1 MYEFGEVSGLLC
13 TESLMCDCCNLLGYP
28 FKLLC
33 SFSEIHI
40 FVGHYV
46 TFICLS
52 RYSWCSKR
60 LFKKSD
66 TDANH
71 SLSLDDLIPLETCNH
86 ESGASTSRREVP
98 RLIVGHNVS
107 FDRSFIKEQYFIE
120 VKASY

>member
-46 TFICLS
+46 TCHMSFQVLMVQQ
-52 RYSWCSKR
+52 
-60 LFKKSD
+60 
-66 TDANH
+66 A
-71 SLSLDDLIPLETCNH
+71 
-86 ESGASTSRREVP
+86 AVQEV
-98 RLIVGHNVS
+98 RH
-107 FDRSFIKEQYFIE
+107 
-120 VKASY
+120 